1 MKAKRLGPLL
11 IAVGAIVL
19 WLSSRATWVVAASE
33 DDKTGS
39 AANDIIGSAWSL
51 EIMALTLVLV
61 AGAVAGLA
69 LRRIGRRVVGIIC
82 ALAAAASAWTPVSLL
97 TAGADVERAQKILQ
111 GASANKN
118 AVDSAQISQWATVVS
133 TEVHAWGP
141 ILALVGAAMA
151 LFGAVML
158 ARNPGEDK
166 VKASSKYETPAARQ
180 AKLEEDLETSSDSGR
195 VMWDALDSD
204 IDPTDMDKNSP
215 VVCAIS
221 ATARE
226 RVNLSVISIARG
238 GRC

>member
-61 AGAVAGLA
+61 AGAVAGMA
-69 LRRIGRRVVGIIC
+69 LRSIGRRVVGSIC

-133 TEVHAWGP
+133 TEVHSWGP
-141 ILALVGAAMA
+141 ILALVGAAIA

-204 IDPTDMDKNSP
+204 IDPTDMDKK
-215 VVCAIS
+215 
-221 ATARE
+221 
-226 RVNLSVISIARG
+226 
-238 GRC
+238 

>member
-118 AVDSAQISQWATVVS
+118 AVDSAQISKWATVIS

-141 ILALVGAAMA
+141 ILALAGAAIA

-204 IDPTDMDKNSP
+204 IDPTDMDKK
-215 VVCAIS
+215 
-221 ATARE
+221 
-226 RVNLSVISIARG
+226 
-238 GRC
+238 

>member
-166 VKASSKYETPAARQ
+166 MKASSKYETPAARQ

-204 IDPTDMDKNSP
+204 IDPTDMDKN
-215 VVCAIS
+215 
-221 ATARE
+221 
-226 RVNLSVISIARG
+226 
-238 GRC
+238 

>member
-133 TEVHAWGP
+133 TEVHSWGP
-141 ILALVGAAMA
+141 ILALVGAAIA

-204 IDPTDMDKNSP
+204 IDPTDMDKK
-215 VVCAIS
+215 
-221 ATARE
+221 
-226 RVNLSVISIARG
+226 
-238 GRC
+238 

>member
-61 AGAVAGLA
+61 AGAVAGMA

-141 ILALVGAAMA
+141 ILALVGAAIA

-204 IDPTDMDKNSP
+204 IDPTDMDKK
-215 VVCAIS
+215 
-221 ATARE
+221 
-226 RVNLSVISIARG
+226 
-238 GRC
+238 

>member
-141 ILALVGAAMA
+141 ILALVGAAIA

-204 IDPTDMDKNSP
+204 IDPTDMDKK
-215 VVCAIS
+215 
-221 ATARE
+221 
-226 RVNLSVISIARG
+226 
-238 GRC
+238 

>member
-118 AVDSAQISQWATVVS
+118 AVDSAQISKWATVIS

-141 ILALVGAAMA
+141 ILALAGAAIA

-215 VVCAIS
+215 VACAIS

>member
-61 AGAVAGLA
+61 AGAVAGMA

-82 ALAAAASAWTPVSLL
+82 ALAAAASAWTPVNLL

-118 AVDSAQISQWATVVS
+118 AVDSAQISKWATVIS

-158 ARNPGEDK
+158 ARNPGKDK
-166 VKASSKYETPAARQ
+166 MKASSKYETPAARQ

-204 IDPTDMDKNSP
+204 IDPTDMDKK
-215 VVCAIS
+215 
-221 ATARE
+221 
-226 RVNLSVISIARG
+226 
-238 GRC
+238 

>member
-158 ARNPGEDK
+158 ARNPGKDK
-166 VKASSKYETPAARQ
+166 MKASSKYETPAARQ

-204 IDPTDMDKNSP
+204 IDPTDMDKK
-215 VVCAIS
+215 
-221 ATARE
+221 
-226 RVNLSVISIARG
+226 
-238 GRC
+238 

>member
-141 ILALVGAAMA
+141 ILALAGAAIA

-215 VVCAIS
+215 VACAIS

>member
-118 AVDSAQISQWATVVS
+118 AVDSAQISKWATVIS

-141 ILALVGAAMA
+141 ILALVGAAIA

-204 IDPTDMDKNSP
+204 IDPTDMDKK
-215 VVCAIS
+215 
-221 ATARE
+221 
-226 RVNLSVISIARG
+226 
-238 GRC
+238 

>member
-61 AGAVAGLA
+61 AGAVAGMA

-133 TEVHAWGP
+133 TEVHSWGP
-141 ILALVGAAMA
+141 ILALVGAAIA

-204 IDPTDMDKNSP
+204 IDPTDMDKK
-215 VVCAIS
+215 
-221 ATARE
+221 
-226 RVNLSVISIARG
+226 
-238 GRC
+238 

>member
-61 AGAVAGLA
+61 AGAVAGMA

-118 AVDSAQISQWATVVS
+118 AVDSAQISKWATVIS

-141 ILALVGAAMA
+141 ILALVGAAIA

-204 IDPTDMDKNSP
+204 IDPTDMDKK
-215 VVCAIS
+215 
-221 ATARE
+221 
-226 RVNLSVISIARG
+226 
-238 GRC
+238 

>member
-1 MKAKRLGPLL
+1 VKAKRLGPLL

-204 IDPTDMDKNSP
+204 IDPTDMDKK
-215 VVCAIS
+215 
-221 ATARE
+221 
-226 RVNLSVISIARG
+226 
-238 GRC
+238 

>member
-118 AVDSAQISQWATVVS
+118 AVDSAQISKWATVIS

-204 IDPTDMDKNSP
+204 IDPTDMDKK
-215 VVCAIS
+215 
-221 ATARE
+221 
-226 RVNLSVISIARG
+226 
-238 GRC
+238 

>member
-61 AGAVAGLA
+61 AGAVAGMA

-158 ARNPGEDK
+158 ARNPGKDK
-166 VKASSKYETPAARQ
+166 MKASSKYETPAARQ

-204 IDPTDMDKNSP
+204 IDPTDMDKK
-215 VVCAIS
+215 
-221 ATARE
+221 
-226 RVNLSVISIARG
+226 
-238 GRC
+238 

>member
-51 EIMALTLVLV
+51 EIMAMTLVMV

-204 IDPTDMDKNSP
+204 IDPTDMDKK
-215 VVCAIS
+215 
-221 ATARE
+221 
-226 RVNLSVISIARG
+226 
-238 GRC
+238 

>member
-204 IDPTDMDKNSP
+204 IDPTDMGKN
-215 VVCAIS
+215 
-221 ATARE
+221 
-226 RVNLSVISIARG
+226 
-238 GRC
+238 

>member
-133 TEVHAWGP
+133 TEVHA
-141 ILALVGAAMA
+141 
-151 LFGAVML
+151 
-158 ARNPGEDK
+158 
-166 VKASSKYETPAARQ
+166 
-180 AKLEEDLETSSDSGR
+180 
-195 VMWDALDSD
+195 
-204 IDPTDMDKNSP
+204 
-215 VVCAIS
+215 
-221 ATARE
+221 
-226 RVNLSVISIARG
+226 LSLIHI
-238 GRC
+238 

>member
-33 DDKTGS
+33 DDKAGS

-61 AGAVAGLA
+61 AGAVAGMA

-97 TAGADVERAQKILQ
+97 TAGADAERAQKILQ

-141 ILALVGAAMA
+141 ILALVGAAIA

-166 VKASSKYETPAARQ
+166 AKASSKYETPAARQ

-204 IDPTDMDKNSP
+204 IDPTDMDKK
-215 VVCAIS
+215 
-221 ATARE
+221 
-226 RVNLSVISIARG
+226 
-238 GRC
+238 

>member
-1 MKAKRLGPLL
+1 MKARRLGPLL

-204 IDPTDMDKNSP
+204 IDPTDMDKK
-215 VVCAIS
+215 
-221 ATARE
+221 
-226 RVNLSVISIARG
+226 
-238 GRC
+238 

>member
-1 MKAKRLGPLL
+1 
-11 IAVGAIVL
+11 
-19 WLSSRATWVVAASE
+19 
-33 DDKTGS
+33 
-39 AANDIIGSAWSL
+39 
-51 EIMALTLVLV
+51 MALTLVVV

-204 IDPTDMDKNSP
+204 IDPTDMDKK
-215 VVCAIS
+215 
-221 ATARE
+221 
-226 RVNLSVISIARG
+226 
-238 GRC
+238 

>member
-61 AGAVAGLA
+61 AGAVAGMA
-69 LRRIGRRVVGIIC
+69 LRSIGRRVVGIIC

-133 TEVHAWGP
+133 TEVHSWGP
-141 ILALVGAAMA
+141 ILALVGAAIA

-204 IDPTDMDKNSP
+204 IDPTDMDKK
-215 VVCAIS
+215 
-221 ATARE
+221 
-226 RVNLSVISIARG
+226 
-238 GRC
+238 

>member
-204 IDPTDMDKNSP
+204 IDPTDMDKK
-215 VVCAIS
+215 
-221 ATARE
+221 
-226 RVNLSVISIARG
+226 
-238 GRC
+238 

>member
-141 ILALVGAAMA
+141 ILALAGAAIA

-204 IDPTDMDKNSP
+204 IDPTDMDKK
-215 VVCAIS
+215 
-221 ATARE
+221 
-226 RVNLSVISIARG
+226 
-238 GRC
+238 

>member
-61 AGAVAGLA
+61 AGAVAGMA

-204 IDPTDMDKNSP
+204 IDPTDMDKK
-215 VVCAIS
+215 
-221 ATARE
+221 
-226 RVNLSVISIARG
+226 
-238 GRC
+238 

>member
-82 ALAAAASAWTPVSLL
+82 ALAAAASAWTPVNLL
-97 TAGADVERAQKILQ
+97 TAGADAERAQKILQ

-118 AVDSAQISQWATVVS
+118 AVDSAQISKWATVIS

-141 ILALVGAAMA
+141 ILALAGAAIA

-204 IDPTDMDKNSP
+204 IDPTDMDKK
-215 VVCAIS
+215 
-221 ATARE
+221 
-226 RVNLSVISIARG
+226 
-238 GRC
+238 

>member
-61 AGAVAGLA
+61 AGAVAGMA
-69 LRRIGRRVVGIIC
+69 LRSIGRRVVGIIC

-133 TEVHAWGP
+133 TEVHSWGP
-141 ILALVGAAMA
+141 ILALVGAAIA

-204 IDPTDMDKNSP
+204 IDPTDMDKN
-215 VVCAIS
+215 
-221 ATARE
+221 
-226 RVNLSVISIARG
+226 
-238 GRC
+238 